1 MNEYL
6 DLNNSINSPS
16 VYFQYF
22 WDFNEKK
29 KTVSAIKLLTKNWF
43 ITNPGLWDVISNI
56 GLLLT
61 LVCSK
66 EYKNQYHV
74 QRF

>member
-29 KTVSAIKLLTKNWF
+29 NSISSKT
-43 ITNPGLWDVISNI
+43 TN
-56 GLLLT
+56 
-61 LVCSK
+61 
-66 EYKNQYHV
+66 
-74 QRF
+74 